1 MHTGWVKKG
10 FWLAVMLAMS
20 GALIYNMVNL
30 TSKLL
35 DNAVS
40 VGLSVTSNTEFTFPA
55 VTVCNM
61 SPVKKSTL
69 AATTSQTGSSGS
81 SSTSGKRRKKRAT
94 SGK

>member
-1 MHTGWVKKG
+1 
-10 FWLAVMLAMS
+10 MLVMS

-30 TSKLL
+30 SFKLL

-40 VGLSVTSNTEFTFPA
+40 VGLNVASNTQLTFPA

-61 SPVKKSTL
+61 SPVKKSSL
-69 AATTSQTGSSGS
+69 AATTSQTGSPGSGS
-81 SSTSGKRRKKRAT
+81 DFSSGKRRKKRAT